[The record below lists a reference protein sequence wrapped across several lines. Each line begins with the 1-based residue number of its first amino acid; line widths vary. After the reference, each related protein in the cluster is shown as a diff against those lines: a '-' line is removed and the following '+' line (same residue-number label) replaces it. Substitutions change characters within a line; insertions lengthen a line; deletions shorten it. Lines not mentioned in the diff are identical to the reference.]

1 MKTNFENIGG
11 SYSQQ
16 GDYLLPNLTLLD
28 ENQRQISVWA
38 IRHRRYL
45 KSSHRVL
52 YYNLLTSGKLYN
64 YLADVERQTEN
75 LFEQTIKS
83 LAEQEQVT
91 EKLKAENMMLW
102 VQKMNNIRNRATNIF
117 ELVLE
122 FWVFSSVDF
131 EASAVCEVLGVVFEL
146 SLELLEQAAKENT
159 STSDKRIEVNF
170 FIILISFI
178 LIIFVRQQAVSSR
191 HTF

>member
-16 GDYLLPNLTLLD
+16 GDYILPTLTLPD

-38 IRHRRYL
+38 MRHRRYL

-64 YLADVERQTEN
+64 YLADVEFQAEN

-102 VQKMNNIRNRATNIF
+102 VQKMNNIRNRAMEIVNA
-117 ELVLE
+117 ELIYTV
-122 FWVFSSVDF
+122 
-131 EASAVCEVLGVVFEL
+131 
-146 SLELLEQAAKENT
+146 
-159 STSDKRIEVNF
+159 STQQRQGTIPAT
-170 FIILISFI
+170 FIIGQLTCCKNFNLKVIYLHVFYI
-178 LIIFVRQQAVSSR
+178 D
-191 HTF
+191 H

>member
-16 GDYLLPNLTLLD
+16 GDYLLPTLTLPD

-38 IRHRRYL
+38 MRHRRYL

-64 YLADVERQTEN
+64 YLADVELQAEN

-83 LAEQEQVT
+83 LAGAGTSYGKTQSR
-91 EKLKAENMMLW
+91 KY
-102 VQKMNNIRNRATNIF
+102 
-117 ELVLE
+117 
-122 FWVFSSVDF
+122 D
-131 EASAVCEVLGVVFEL
+131 VVG
-146 SLELLEQAAKENT
+146 AKDE
-159 STSDKRIEVNF
+159 
-170 FIILISFI
+170 
-178 LIIFVRQQAVSSR
+178 
-191 HTF
+191 

>member
-16 GDYLLPNLTLLD
+16 GDYLLPTLTLPD

-38 IRHRRYL
+38 MRHRRYL

-64 YLADVERQTEN
+64 YLADVELQAEN

-102 VQKMNNIRNRATNIF
+102 VQKMNNIRNRAMEIVNA
-117 ELVLE
+117 ELIYTV
-122 FWVFSSVDF
+122 
-131 EASAVCEVLGVVFEL
+131 
-146 SLELLEQAAKENT
+146 
-159 STSDKRIEVNF
+159 STQQRQGTIPAT
-170 FIILISFI
+170 FIIGQLTCCKNFNLKVIYLHVFYI
-178 LIIFVRQQAVSSR
+178 D
-191 HTF
+191 H

>member
-16 GDYLLPNLTLLD
+16 GDYLLPNLTL
-28 ENQRQISVWA
+28 
-38 IRHRRYL
+38 
-45 KSSHRVL
+45 

-64 YLADVERQTEN
+64 YLADVELQAEN

-102 VQKMNNIRNRATNIF
+102 VQKMNNIRNRATEIVN
-117 ELVLE
+117 
-122 FWVFSSVDF
+122 
-131 EASAVCEVLGVVFEL
+131 
-146 SLELLEQAAKENT
+146 EQVIYK
-159 STSDKRIEVNF
+159 
-170 FIILISFI
+170 
-178 LIIFVRQQAVSSR
+178 
-191 HTF
+191 